1 MLVGSLGTFLF
12 RTSSFDVTTFKNL
25 ARKRNY
31 NFSEHEVGK
40 DKPYL
45 QFAGEA
51 LEEITFD
58 MVLDRGL
65 NPLPKDCS
73 KQRDELAAMAKTG
86 NAFALVIGTKYL
98 GNFVIRDISEKDR
111 EILGNLITRMDLSV
125 TLKEYH

>member
-31 NFSEHEVGK
+31 NFSEHEVVKG
-40 DKPYL
+40 KPYL

-58 MVLDRGL
+58 MVLD
-65 NPLPKDCS
+65 
-73 KQRDELAAMAKTG
+73 
-86 NAFALVIGTKYL
+86 IGTKYL
-98 GNFVIRDISEKDR
+98 GNFVIRDISEKDK
-111 EILGNLITRMDLSV
+111 EILGNLITRMELSV
-125 TLKEYH
+125 SLKEYH

>member
-31 NFSEHEVGK
+31 NFLEHEVVKG
-40 DKPYL
+40 KPYL

-73 KQRDELAAMAKTG
+73 KQRDGACRNGE
-86 NAFALVIGTKYL
+86 N
-98 GNFVIRDISEKDR
+98 R
-111 EILGNLITRMDLSV
+111 
-125 TLKEYH
+125 